1 MKQSGRDNGNA
12 VARISVVITSQCDVV
27 ESLLLM
33 RRLAASL
40 LLSLLCAGLTL
51 PLLQAQGADVPACCR
66 RNGKHHCAMLPPD
79 NGFRTVAASCPYRGF
94 IALTSRSTPLSTA
107 ATGLFISLRYEK
119 SATLDSPDLALPVS
133 GNAQKRGPPLS

>member
-1 MKQSGRDNGNA
+1 
-12 VARISVVITSQCDVV
+12 
-27 ESLLLM
+27 M

-51 PLLQAQGADVPACCR
+51 PLLQAQGVGVPACCR

-79 NGFRTVAASCPYRGF
+79 DGLRTMAAKCPYRGF
-94 IALTSRSTPLSTA
+94 TALTSHSISLCTA
-107 ATGLFISLRYEK
+107 ATVLFISLRCEK
-119 SATLDSPDLALPVS
+119 PATLDSPDLAPPVG